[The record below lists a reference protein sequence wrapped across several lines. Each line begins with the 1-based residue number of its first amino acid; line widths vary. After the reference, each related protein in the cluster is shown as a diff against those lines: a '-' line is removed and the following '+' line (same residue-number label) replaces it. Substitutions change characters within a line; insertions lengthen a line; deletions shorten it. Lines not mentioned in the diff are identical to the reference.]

1 MTKRIV
7 VFGDSIVHGVGDI
20 EKGGWVARLRLYLD
34 KDNSKKDFSVYNRGI
49 SGDKTE
55 DLLKRFKV
63 ECSAINPEIIIFAIG
78 ENDSQY
84 ITRMDNPRVPLNKF
98 EKTLKN

>member
-1 MTKRIV
+1 
-7 VFGDSIVHGVGDI
+7 
-20 EKGGWVARLRLYLD
+20 
-34 KDNSKKDFSVYNRGI
+34 
-49 SGDKTE
+49 
-55 DLLKRFKV
+55 LLKRFKV